1 MKLWAVRSVAVERHE
16 MIRRHE
22 LVIGPLCD
30 STLFG
35 RKARLY
41 YCNRCKWG
49 FLVCGSKVA
58 VLDDSGSPLSGNEN
72 SARFSAK
79 ENPCPV
85 LEAFALE
92 TLGEAS
98 TARTMLQRT

>member
-1 MKLWAVRSVAVERHE
+1 MKLWAASTGAVERRE
-16 MIRRHE
+16 TFRRHE
-22 LVIGPLCD
+22 LVIGPLCN
-30 STLFG
+30 SSLFR

-41 YCNRCKWG
+41 YCNCCKWG

-58 VLDDSGSPLSGNEN
+58 VLGDSDRPFSGNTN
-72 SARFSAK
+72 STQFSVDG
-79 ENPCPV
+79 NDCPV

-92 TLGEAS
+92 ALGGDS